1 MFPVKCHSTSL
12 VAIEHSFNR
21 RFLKI
26 ISSFQKAAMTCF
38 CVAQLKFRIKG
49 QRTYSYNITVNKELT
64 YTIDDDNKHSS
75 NAIKIL
81 FLADEKK
88 KEKDQT

>member
-1 MFPVKCHSTSL
+1 MLHNLSL
-12 VAIEHSFNR
+12 E
-21 RFLKI
+21 LKHNEL
-26 ISSFQKAAMTCF
+26 MVT
-38 CVAQLKFRIKG
+38 
-49 QRTYSYNITVNKELT
+49 NIAVNKELT

-81 FLADEKK
+81 FRADEKK